1 MTCIVNNSRMD
12 EIINLKLTQN
22 KPLTEREQYRLLHNK
37 VEALINKIRYLAD
50 SYSNGRKLGINL
62 SYIIQL
68 FYEYNLLAKDSIYS
82 DNVKDFYLGRNC
94 HRIYMFNPY
103 NGKFEANDVELRDN
117 EFFLIGIELN
127 NLFDFLTVYLN
138 FELIIKLF
146 KRYGIEVFDDKIQ
159 YDMKLSLE
167 SLLNHELFNK
177 KRNSSKKLSAISR
190 RGFSIYDLDSDE
202 ALCIG
207 TVKAFDAE
215 NSKVVKKWVNV
226 SHLFYDKSYIYFCVF
241 LNNGKLKLGIKTTRF
256 YGHYIYF
263 DLKNLRE
270 YNTLIK
276 PNALFQF
283 DKSINQLKGLIK
295 KDRFNNKI
303 LNILYKLGISD
314 KPIYTKNR
322 IFDNSTFILRDDVL
336 KSPLWYLFKYFGKS

>member
-1 MTCIVNNSRMD
+1 MVFNCTQFSTRNVRVLLIAWSSGYSVNELYQQELD
-12 EIINLKLTQN
+12 YLEFTINF
-22 KPLTEREQYRLLHNK
+22 
-37 VEALINKIRYLAD
+37 V
-50 SYSNGRKLGINL
+50 SYSLL
-62 SYIIQL
+62 S
-68 FYEYNLLAKDSIYS
+68 
-82 DNVKDFYLGRNC
+82 
-94 HRIYMFNPY
+94 
-103 NGKFEANDVELRDN
+103 
-117 EFFLIGIELN
+117 EF
-127 NLFDFLTVYLN
+127 
-138 FELIIKLF
+138 
-146 KRYGIEVFDDKIQ
+146 
-159 YDMKLSLE
+159 
-167 SLLNHELFNK
+167 
-177 KRNSSKKLSAISR
+177 
-190 RGFSIYDLDSDE
+190 
-202 ALCIG
+202 
-207 TVKAFDAE
+207 
-215 NSKVVKKWVNV
+215 
-226 SHLFYDKSYIYFCVF
+226 VF

-276 PNALFQF
+276 PTALFQF